1 MPQRTG
7 TSHIA
12 FGYKSARR
20 SASIGASLRAG
31 LFLELETTKW
41 DGELAYFADPKFFS
55 ISSQFTTFH
64 QASTYSGRR
73 FWYFK

>member
-12 FGYKSARR
+12 FHNNLARR
-20 SASIGASLRAG
+20 SASMEASLRAG
-31 LFLELETTKW
+31 FFLEQKILSLDW
-41 DGELAYFADPKFFS
+41 GYFAEPKFFS
-55 ISSQFTTFH
+55 ISSQFSTFH
-64 QASTYSGRR
+64 HASMYSGRR